1 MREHGLRDVVFAG
14 FVSDADLPR
23 YHQTADVF
31 CAPNTGNESQGI
43 VLLEAM
49 AAGCPVIASNI
60 DGFAGV
66 ITHGVDGILVRP
78 KDSDAIADALLEVMD
93 DRERLAEIAAMGSE
107 RAQFFSWDR
116 VAQRVLSYYERL
128 AFEKGADAL
137 EAPKVVEA

>member
-1 MREHGLRDVVFAG
+1 VRDNAVNDVIFAG
-14 FVSDADLPR
+14 YVSDADLPR

-49 AAGCPVIASNI
+49 AASCPVIASNI
-60 DGFAGV
+60 EGFAGV

-78 KDSDAIADALLEVMD
+78 KDSDAIAEALLEAID
-93 DRERLAEIAAMGSE
+93 DRTRLREIGAKGSE

-128 AFEKGADAL
+128 AFEKGLSTLD
-137 EAPKVVEA
+137 APKVEA

>member
-1 MREHGLRDVVFAG
+1 FARVKAVRPQARLILVGGHGERTLRAYQRWVRENHVSDVVFAG
-14 FVSDADLPR
+14 YVSDVDLPR

-66 ITHGVDGILVRP
+66 ITHGTDGILVRP
-78 KDSDAIADALLEVMD
+78 KDSDAL
-93 DRERLAEIAAMGSE
+93 
-107 RAQFFSWDR
+107 
-116 VAQRVLSYYERL
+116 
-128 AFEKGADAL
+128 
-137 EAPKVVEA
+137 VEALIDAIDQPGRL